1 MNNPY
6 SLLGLGQTRQPR
18 PATAIAQGMLGYQAP
33 QPMSLVPS
41 FKIDPIP
48 QSAPLRTMQYTQPKL
63 SLDQALLNNMQSGGI
78 QQGQQGQSIGD
89 GSGQGQGQGQGL
101 LSGLLTGP
109 GSSERLT
116 ALGASLLS
124 GPSRTPIS
132 LGSSLAKGLLA
143 GNQAAREAE
152 EAGLNRE
159 LLKIQ
164 MDLAKKKLGD
174 DGSKEKKFSN
184 EKDLRNEFNQQS
196 KLYLQA
202 FEGYNKVKMSATKE
216 DPTGADDIALIFG
229 FMKTIDPNSAV
240 KEGEF
245 ATAQDTGSVPER
257 VRSQYNKLVR
267 GERLTQPQRIAFAK
281 AAENQF
287 QAIMPIQKDLE
298 SRYLNLAKTYNLA
311 PDNIVES
318 YTDRFEPLPDSIKTS
333 PGSDFSPVGTPDNP
347 QYVKNKEYADNL
359 PVGTHIIFQDES
371 GKLVRGI
378 VE

>member
-78 QQGQQGQSIGD
+78 QQEQQAQSIGA
-89 GSGQGQGQGQGL
+89 GSGQGQGQGL

-152 EAGLNRE
+152 EAGFNRE
-159 LLKIQ
+159 LRKIQ
-164 MDLAKKKLGD
+164 MDLAKQKLGD
-174 DGSKEKKFSN
+174 NSKEKFSN

-202 FEGYNKVKMSATKE
+202 FEGYNKVKNAATKE
-216 DPTGADDIALIFG
+216 DATGADDIALIFG

-257 VRSQYNKLVR
+257 VRGLYNRLID
-267 GERLTQPQRIAFAK
+267 GERLTPQQRLAFAK

-287 QAIMPIQKDLE
+287 QAIIPIQKDIE
-298 SRYLNLAKTYNLA
+298 NRYLNLAKTYNLA

-318 YTDRFEPLPDSIKTS
+318 YTDRFEPLPDFIKRTS
-333 PGSDFSPVGTPDNP
+333 DPNLPSKGTVDNP
-347 QYVKNKEYADNL
+347 VELTDVNDAKNYPTGTYFSYVDKN
-359 PVGTHIIFQDES
+359 
-371 GKLVRGI
+371 GKLVI
-378 VE
+378 AVTE

>member
-89 GSGQGQGQGQGL
+89 GSGQGQGL
-101 LSGLLTGP
+101 FPGLLTGP

-152 EAGLNRE
+152 EASLNRE
-159 LLKIQ
+159 LLKVQ
-164 MDLAKKKLGD
+164 MDVAKQKLGD
-174 DGSKEKKFSN
+174 GSKDKFSN

-245 ATAQDTGSVPER
+245 ATAQNTGSVPEK
-257 VRSQYNKLVR
+257 VRSQYNNIVK
-267 GERLTQPQRIAFAK
+267 GERLTQPQRLAFAK

-287 QAIMPIQKDLE
+287 QAIIPIQKDLE
-298 SRYLNLAKTYNLA
+298 LRYLKLAKTYNLA

-318 YTDRFEPLPDSIKTS
+318 YTDRFEPLPDFIKRTS
-333 PGSDFSPVGTPDNP
+333 DPDLPSKGTVDNP
-347 QYVKNKEYADNL
+347 VELTDVNDAKNYPTGTYFSYVDKN
-359 PVGTHIIFQDES
+359 
-371 GKLVRGI
+371 GKRVI
-378 VE
+378 AVTE